1 MRTPKLDL
9 PRDADPEDF
18 LLAAF
23 RSDAMPLVLRMQA
36 AAAVAPFVHAPPAP
50 KLVADIAPGE
60 RVVVILGGLPQ
71 GLPALPSPPDHD
83 EPDDAA

>member
-1 MRTPKLDL
+1 MRKPQLDL
-9 PRDADPEDF
+9 PHDADAKEF

-23 RSDAMPLVLRMQA
+23 RSDAMPLELRMQA

-60 RVVVILGGLPQ
+60 RVVVIIG
-71 GLPALPSPPDHD
+71 GLPALPPPDPDHD
-83 EPDDAA
+83 EPGDAA